1 MTGRNDGAERGGGG
15 GDPTETALE
24 GVASNWMTPQ
34 NGSRGSSASFLG
46 VTKWH
51 SGTGWRSRAEANPG
65 LPAAFN
71 HLEDPSA
78 RAKVHSTNWE
88 GTYARAKVHSTN
100 LEGIYARAKVHST
113 NLEGTFARAKV
124 HSTNLEGIYARAK
137 VHSTNLEGTFALA
150 NALSR
155 SWTGYPGVQR
165 GLLKRRGRQDCRRG
179 SQRGFSMGFP
189 SGPSLTPPA
198 EGSRATGAD
207 GFTTCRPGAPT
218 GPAQLHP

>member
-1 MTGRNDGAERGGGG
+1 MT
-15 GDPTETALE
+15 
-24 GVASNWMTPQ
+24 VANAAADRMTPQ
-34 NGSRGSSASFLG
+34 NGSGGSLASFLS

-71 HLEDPSA
+71 HLEGPS
-78 RAKVHSTNWE
+78 
-88 GTYARAKVHSTN
+88 ARAKVHSTN

-113 NLEGTFARAKV
+113 NLEGTCARAKVHSTNLEGTCARAKV

-137 VHSTNLEGTFALA
+137 AHSTNLEGTFALA

-165 GLLKRRGRQDCRRG
+165 VLLKRRGRRGCRRG

-189 SGPSLTPPA
+189 SGPSLLPTA
-198 EGSRATGAD
+198 EGSPPTGTD
-207 GFTTCRPGAPT
+207 GFATCRPGAPT
-218 GPAQLHP
+218 GPAPTNP